1 MAGKDKRRL
10 FKCVLHLDKFLCR
23 LSKFVGQLRGSY
35 EFAFNKRERKRD
47 RNKPASQFVPAND
60 F

>member
-10 FKCVLHLDKFLCR
+10 FKCVLHLDPFLCR
-23 LSKFVGQLRGSY
+23 LSKFVGQLTGSY

-47 RNKPASQFVPAND
+47 RNKPASQVVPANNY
-60 F
+60 